1 MSQSGYNSLLN
12 GLVDVEGSSIG
23 MAYFQ
28 LALANQVPCIVDI
41 VRAIRVFLGS
51 WDVLA
56 IGISVVPDFGQNS
69 VWH

>member
-28 LALANQVPCIVDI
+28 LALANQVPCIVNI
-41 VRAIRVFLGS
+41 VGAIRVFLRTAG
-51 WDVLA
+51 V
-56 IGISVVPDFGQNS
+56 
-69 VWH
+69 